1 VLRDRV
7 RKSGKVA
14 GYDRVSRIPI
24 RCRILCRIKLG
35 VQIDKDRE
43 IESIYVTSR
52 VVKKQES
59 V

>member
-1 VLRDRV
+1 
-7 RKSGKVA
+7 VA